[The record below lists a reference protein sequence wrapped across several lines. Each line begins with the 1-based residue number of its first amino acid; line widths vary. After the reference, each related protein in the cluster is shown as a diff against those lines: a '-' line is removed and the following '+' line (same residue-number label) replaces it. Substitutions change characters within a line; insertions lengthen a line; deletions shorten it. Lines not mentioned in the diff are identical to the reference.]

1 MRRAWAVLLALLV
14 AAGATAQPNAPQ
26 NGQPAAP
33 APAKKTSAKAPAVK
47 KNVRPAW
54 AELTAE
60 QQAILSP
67 LKNDWDTLEVERRQK
82 WIQIAKRYPKMK
94 QVEQERVQRRMQLW
108 ANLSPEQ
115 RRQARENYKRL
126 AKNPQP
132 AKKSLREQWAE
143 YQALPPQERENLA
156 PPRPPEQRRPKHP
169 Q

>member
-1 MRRAWAVLLALLV
+1 MRRAWGVLLALLV
-14 AAGATAQPNAPQ
+14 AAGAAAQPNAPQ
-26 NGQPAAP
+26 NAQSAAP
-33 APAKKTSAKAPAVK
+33 VPAKKAAKAPAVK

-60 QQAILSP
+60 QQQILAP
-67 LKNDWDTLEVERRQK
+67 LKNDWDALEVERRQK

-126 AKNPQP
+126 AKMPHEDQ
-132 AKKSLREQWAE
+132 KKDLREKWAE
-143 YQALPPQERENLA
+143 YQALPPHERQSLVPA
-156 PPRPPEQRRPKHP
+156 PSTDPRRQKH
-169 Q
+169 